1 MPINNIDYTKTI
13 IYKIQHKEK
22 PEWLYIGHTT
32 NYDSRKYQHQK
43 ASKDKNPSSPFYKR
57 IQDNGGWNNFIMA
70 PIKQINCDSR
80 IDALIEEQ
88 KTIDELGATLN
99 YCYSHK
105 ATAKH
110 KAHVYRKE
118 YDKEE
123 QERDAKMLPHKQR
136 NACNYFIDKH
146 LCKVFELKFPR

>member
-1 MPINNIDYTKTI
+1 
-13 IYKIQHKEK
+13 
-22 PEWLYIGHTT
+22 
-32 NYDSRKYQHQK
+32 
-43 ASKDKNPSSPFYKR
+43 
-57 IQDNGGWNNFIMA
+57 MA
-70 PIKQINCDSR
+70 PIKEINCESR
-80 IDALIEEQ
+80 MHALIEEQ
-88 KTIDELGATLN
+88 KAIDELGATLN

-123 QERDAKMLPHKQR
+123 QERDAKMLPYKQR